1 MPHIK
6 KKNSNIKAWGPN
18 VKQKI
23 RGKITFI
30 NSRVK
35 LKKFKHFTKKNQIEN
50 SKSKERGSNLKLRQ
64 NKRKNNISTK
74 C

>member
-6 KKNSNIKAWGPN
+6 KKNSTIKAWGPN

-35 LKKFKHFTKKNQIEN
+35 LKKFKHFTKK
-50 SKSKERGSNLKLRQ
+50 KSNRKLKI
-64 NKRKNNISTK
+64 KRKRIKPKTK
-74 C
+74 TK